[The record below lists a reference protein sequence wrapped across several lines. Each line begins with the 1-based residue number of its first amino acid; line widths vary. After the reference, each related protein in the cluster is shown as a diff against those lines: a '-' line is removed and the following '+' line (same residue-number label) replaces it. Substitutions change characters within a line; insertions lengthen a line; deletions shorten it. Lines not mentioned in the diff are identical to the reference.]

1 MEIIKLSGLKCGRG
15 RLQEVVVLLVDS
27 NCKVLTGKVSV
38 FCLGGRLWEADAY
51 ERGGRTW
58 KFDRLPVYFISIF
71 LLFVHTVVYFSSNLF
86 LEGSKLVNCERLL
99 RLPL

>member
-38 FCLGGRLWEADAY
+38 FCLGGRLWKADAY
-51 ERGGRTW
+51 ERWSHMEVRPT
-58 KFDRLPVYFISIF
+58 VSIF
-71 LLFVHTVVYFSSNLF
+71 YFNIFAFCTFFLLYFSSDLF
-86 LEGSKLVNCERLL
+86 LEPAVS
-99 RLPL
+99 

>member
-1 MEIIKLSGLKCGRG
+1 M
-15 RLQEVVVLLVDS
+15 VVLLVDS

-51 ERGGRTW
+51 ERWSHKG
-58 KFDRLPVYFISIF
+58 FDRLSVYFISIF

-86 LEGSKLVNCERLL
+86 LEDSKLVNCKRLL

>member
-1 MEIIKLSGLKCGRG
+1 M
-15 RLQEVVVLLVDS
+15 VVLLVDS

-51 ERGGRTW
+51 ERWSHMEVRPT
-58 KFDRLPVYFISIF
+58 VSIF
-71 LLFVHTVVYFSSNLF
+71 YFNKYCF
-86 LEGSKLVNCERLL
+86 LYIFLYIFPLTYIFIEGSKLVNCEMLL

>member
-51 ERGGRTW
+51 ERWLHMEVRPT
-58 KFDRLPVYFISIF
+58 VSIF
-71 LLFVHTVVYFSSNLF
+71 YFNIFAFCTYFCIFF
-86 LEGSKLVNCERLL
+86 L
-99 RLPL
+99 